1 MRNNRSILV
10 AGNWKE
16 DFSVSQSSHLLH
28 RLQEVIP
35 MRHGIEV
42 ALFPNTLVLQPLSV
56 QLDRR
61 KFRLGAQDGY
71 YVDNGAYTGEV
82 SMAMLKALV
91 HYVLVG
97 HSERRHIFNE
107 PDDIISKKVAAA
119 IRNDI
124 MPVLCVGENIQE
136 RLAGETNQ
144 VLHDQITTGL
154 MHLTA
159 HEVGLSVIAY
169 EPVCAIGTGESAKPD
184 QLESVIKFVR
194 KQVKDLFGEK
204 ASRDVRIL
212 YGGSVDEHV
221 ARSYMEIEGCDGVLV
236 GGASLN
242 YHKFAGIVE
251 AAYRVQQGRMEKL

>member
-1 MRNNRSILV
+1 
-10 AGNWKE
+10 
-16 DFSVSQSSHLLH
+16 
-28 RLQEVIP
+28 
-35 MRHGIEV
+35 
-42 ALFPNTLVLQPLSV
+42 
-56 QLDRR
+56 
-61 KFRLGAQDGY
+61 
-71 YVDNGAYTGEV
+71 
-82 SMAMLKALV
+82 
-91 HYVLVG
+91 
-97 HSERRHIFNE
+97 
-107 PDDIISKKVAAA
+107 
-119 IRNDI
+119 
-124 MPVLCVGENIQE
+124 
-136 RLAGETNQ
+136 
-144 VLHDQITTGL
+144 

-169 EPVCAIGTGESAKPD
+169 EPVWAIGTGEFAKPD